1 MKCHSAALFIFLQV
15 VAQFTAS
22 RVGHHQLTASGD
34 AEIDAMDAVA
44 IRRLATHD
52 QQRASADSAHLRGL
66 ADKEAKNAANHELE
80 VQEELQDAQAIDT
93 VVRLDAN
100 HSSQTTDETEDAQQ
114 LRKVAVIEEEEV
126 VNDEKDAKK
135 LRADADAIAAAGG
148 KRDEEE
154 IADAKALE
162 GFATSEVAHANSTKN
177 AKDSKTSKQATSKD
191 AKTQNNTNPQLTKAK
206 PSKSAKQPKS
216 KNAKAA
222 QNSKPR
228 QTKAVTKPVKKA
240 AVAK

>member
-1 MKCHSAALFIFLQV
+1 MKCHSAALFIFIHEV
-15 VAQFTAS
+15 VVPVAAS

-100 HSSQTTDETEDAQQ
+100 
-114 LRKVAVIEEEEV
+114 
-126 VNDEKDAKK
+126 
-135 LRADADAIAAAGG
+135 
-148 KRDEEE
+148 
-154 IADAKALE
+154 
-162 GFATSEVAHANSTKN
+162 
-177 AKDSKTSKQATSKD
+177 
-191 AKTQNNTNPQLTKAK
+191 
-206 PSKSAKQPKS
+206 
-216 KNAKAA
+216 
-222 QNSKPR
+222 
-228 QTKAVTKPVKKA
+228 
-240 AVAK
+240 